1 MNNVPDPGDILSRM
15 GGMGVLAFTQVEK
28 PCEVPS
34 GLDFRAFADGLCG
47 QGKS

>member
-1 MNNVPDPGDILSRM
+1 MAWVSLLFLI
-15 GGMGVLAFTQVEK
+15 VLAFTQVEK